1 MTFKSF
7 GFPGRRASI
16 RFLLSVWTCGARGR
30 DSAQLQRPR
39 AVGDSFQTTTKF
51 STSKVAIAGRS
62 IRPASVVDWHLAS
75 LASFLDGDDVSF
87 LIGTSAHL
95 PEPGVEMLRPWGLPP
110 VNTRLV
116 SAFLAFLADSPR
128 YLLWPPTRASAP
140 ALHRPPAMRWRGPSQ
155 LTAKLPTS
163 PAHLPP
169 FKLTRLTE
177 CEGFSFPLKGEFQR
191 QSGRRVRKRV
201 GRREVRNL
209 LTPLLKKRN
218 PFCLKERRETRPEQV
233 CPCVL
238 PKAIFEARSVL
249 GAAR

>member
-1 MTFKSF
+1 M
-7 GFPGRRASI
+7 
-16 RFLLSVWTCGARGR
+16 
-30 DSAQLQRPR
+30 
-39 AVGDSFQTTTKF
+39 AVGDSFQTTANF
-51 STSKVAIAGRS
+51 SASEGAIASRS
-62 IRPASVVDWHLAS
+62 IRPASVVDWQLAN

-87 LIGTSAHL
+87 FFGTSAHL
-95 PEPGVEMLRPWGLPP
+95 PETGVEMLRPGGLPP

-116 SAFLAFLADSPR
+116 SAFLADSSR

-169 FKLTRLTE
+169 FKLTLLTE
-177 CEGFSFPLKGEFQR
+177 CEGFSFPVKGEFQG
-191 QSGRRVRKRV
+191 QPHRRVRKRV
-201 GRREVRNL
+201 GRREVCNL
-209 LTPLLKKRN
+209 LTPLLKKTNSFR
-218 PFCLKERRETRPEQV
+218 LEGRRETCPGQV